1 MANEKRASKIMTE
14 PLPQILEEIEDS
26 IRAANEAAKDARK
39 AAEEARKAGEK
50 AANEAARVASEAIG
64 RVEQIAKNALQ
75 LAELVQL
82 AVMEGTTA
90 AQKRL
95 TAEKESASQSKKSAR
110 GWKRN
115 GSETIPGRR
124 AKWLTKMLGPPKRG
138 KRGMQKNRK

>member
-26 IRAANEAAKDARK
+26 IRAATEAAKDARK

-50 AANEAARVASEAIG
+50 AANEAARVAAEAIG
-64 RVEQIAKNALQ
+64 RVEQIARNALQ

-110 GWKRN
+110 G
-115 GSETIPGRR
+115 
-124 AKWLTKMLGPPKRG
+124 
-138 KRGMQKNRK
+138 